1 MNRVK
6 KAYHFNQIYGA
17 FRNQPLAIN
26 ELDEFFVNTDSV
38 RGSFSVTKRLASLLN
53 TDLTDYQHILLV
65 GYKGCGKSTELN
77 RLQRDISHK
86 YAVLNYS
93 VFAELDAQHIHY
105 IELFIVTLEKLFG
118 LAEEENLDISQEY
131 IKGITHWM
139 QTKEIEEIRNKYS
152 VEAEGEAGIDGNIG
166 VPYLKKF
173 FYKFKM
179 TAKSSRSLKET
190 LKTNV
195 EPKLTDLIESC
206 NDLIAEVKRQLWEK
220 QRKDLLIII
229 EDLDK
234 IPVERANDL
243 FFNYAG
249 QITQLKANVIYTFP
263 ITTYYNIRFNNI
275 RNAFTKVYE
284 LPMIKVSEKDGSPH
298 ENGRQLMKAIIER
311 RMDTALFA
319 DETLLERLID
329 KSGGCI
335 RDLFYLINEAAMF
348 ALDAERDKITAK
360 DCTNALNL
368 LKKDYSNTIADNSE
382 RNITAEQYFDELVAL
397 AQSAD
402 KKPNNSEAVLD
413 LRQNLC
419 ILGYNG
425 EGWCDVHPLVKDILI
440 EKGKWKP
447 PQPSN

>member
-6 KAYHFNQIYGA
+6 KAYNFNQIYGA
-17 FRNQPLAIN
+17 FRNQPLAVD
-26 ELDEFFVNTDSV
+26 ELDDFFVNADSA
-38 RGSFSVTKRLASLLN
+38 RGIIPVTKHLAVLL
-53 TDLTDYQHILLV
+53 DAAPGDYQHILLV

-77 RLQRDISHK
+77 RLQRDISNR

-105 IELFIVTLEKLFG
+105 IELFIVTLEKLFE
-118 LAEEENLDISQEY
+118 LAEKEKLDVSGEY
-131 IKGITHWM
+131 IKSITHWM
-139 QTKEIEEIRNKYS
+139 QTKEIKEIRNKYS
-152 VEAEGEAGIDGNIG
+152 VEAEGEVGMDGNIG

-195 EPKLTDLIESC
+195 EPKLTDLIERC
-206 NDLIAEVKRQLWEK
+206 NELIAEVKFQLRKK
-220 QRKDLLIII
+220 QNKDLLIII

-234 IPVERANDL
+234 IPIERANDL

-275 RNAFTKVYE
+275 RNAFTRVQE
-284 LPMIKVSEKDGSPH
+284 LPMIKLCEKDGRPYDK
-298 ENGRQLMKAIIER
+298 GRQLMKEIVEK
-311 RMDTALFA
+311 RMDTKLFA
-319 DETLLERLID
+319 DETLLESLID

-335 RDLFYLINEAAMF
+335 RDLFYLITEAATA
-348 ALDAERDKITAK
+348 ALITEKDKITK
-360 DCTNALNL
+360 EDCIYALNL

-382 RNITAEQYFDELVAL
+382 RNITAEQYFNELVAL
-397 AQSAD
+397 AQSSD
-402 KKPNNSEAVLD
+402 KKPDNSEAVLD

-447 PQPSN
+447 SQPSN